1 MVWMGAGIIV
11 MNNIDVN
18 RQSWMGV
25 AVLIFTIGCAGLL
38 VFVEPTFAEIG
49 ISVHPRQIG
58 PMRQDSV
65 KVPTLVDVPRHVPDS
80 TAVVAAGESGAQP
93 TAPSATAQGM
103 IPPNTI
109 GDQSGVHA
117 YDPSGRRD
125 PFAPV
130 LQQLGPAAIDPGLP
144 PLQRVGL
151 TEMNLIAV
159 IWGAYGY
166 TAMVQTPDGNGYAVR
181 RGTRIGHNNGVVS
194 AVTEKGIVVQ
204 ERFTDVYGSKQERE
218 YVKLLHPKEG
228 LE

>member
-1 MVWMGAGIIV
+1 
-11 MNNIDVN
+11 MNAICKNWRMTMKTI
-18 RQSWMGV
+18 RIT
-25 AVLIFTIGCAGLL
+25 LIGCAGLL
-38 VFVEPTFAEIG
+38 FTVGPVFAETG
-49 ISVHPRQIG
+49 MSSHVRQIS

-65 KVPTLVDVPRHVPDS
+65 KVPSLNDVPKHALSPTLAGGTGDENGAPVVPNS
-80 TAVVAAGESGAQP
+80 ILEPVS
-93 TAPSATAQGM
+93 
-103 IPPNTI
+103 
-109 GDQSGVHA
+109 VHS

-130 LQQLGPAAIDPGLP
+130 LQQLGLGPIDPTLP

-159 IWGAYGY
+159 VWGSYGY
-166 TAMVQTPDGNGYAVR
+166 TAMVQTPDGNGYTVR
-181 RGTRIGHNNGVVS
+181 RGTRIGPNNGVVS

-228 LE
+228 AE